1 MYKIILMNLTVVIIN
16 IVNIPESQ
24 NEKSLSRTT
33 TIILAIFSLL
43 LGFYLN

>member
-1 MYKIILMNLTVVIIN
+1 MNSTVVNFN

-24 NEKSLSRTT
+24 NEKTLTKTT